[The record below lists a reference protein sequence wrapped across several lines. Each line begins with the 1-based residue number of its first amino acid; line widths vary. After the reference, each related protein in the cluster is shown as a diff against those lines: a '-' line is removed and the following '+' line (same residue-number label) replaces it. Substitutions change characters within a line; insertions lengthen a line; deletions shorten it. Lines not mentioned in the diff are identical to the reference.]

1 MKVKLIKTFG
11 NDKIEIEAEGKNEK
25 EIFPQLE
32 FWSSL
37 PAKHPSGALD
47 LKFAARPA
55 RTQDGKNVKYYEVI
69 CESADERLM
78 FGQAT
83 DEKGGGLFPKGWEPI
98 YRAQDES
105 GHTQGRAEQEK
116 KSHHEALASEN
127 RPSGDGQM
135 TQRHMVLAEIKELLV
150 WPADQKRMNE
160 ERVRQL
166 KSFNADSVTQLTDAQ
181 LPKLKDGLALARK
194 RFAGK

>member
-1 MKVKLIKTFG
+1 VKVKLIKTFG
-11 NDKIEIEAEGKNEK
+11 NDKIEIETEGKNEK

-37 PAKHPSGALD
+37 PAEHPSGARD

-55 RTQDGKNVKYYEVI
+55 RTHDGKNVKYYEVI
-69 CESADERLM
+69 CESADERFT

-83 DEKGGGLFPKGWEPI
+83 DEKGGGLFPKGWEAI
-98 YRAQDES
+98 YRAEGEP

-116 KSHHEALASEN
+116 SHHEVPASEN
-127 RPSGDGQM
+127 RQSGDGQM
-135 TQRHMVLAEIKELLV
+135 TQRDMVLAEIKELLV